1 MKILFV
7 IPKSKTM
14 FGDDS
19 GTKSLPG
26 HPHVGIAS
34 LVAFL
39 KKNYPANE
47 IKIFDE
53 QAYDFS
59 ELKKIIRAFKPD
71 LIGITCFSYN
81 YRYFYDLI
89 LKIKKLSKTLIVLGG
104 PHVSALR
111 KEVLKETKA
120 DLAIKGE
127 GEITL
132 CELIKELEKTRP
144 NFRKIKGLIW
154 RQKGKVIENEDR
166 ELIKNLDNLPFP
178 DYYAFPIERYPCFLI
193 KALPLITSR
202 GCPYGCN
209 YCSVRLSMGRGFR
222 PRSPEN
228 VLQEIKYWYQKGW
241 TNFDI
246 NDDCFTLDLKRAE
259 KICDLIVK
267 KNLKIKFQLYNGIRV
282 DRISLKLL
290 KKLKKAGCT
299 FIAYGCESG
308 NEKILKIIGKG
319 ISLKQV
325 RQAVDWTNY
334 AGIKNAVN
342 FIIGHPTETYTQ
354 ALETLSFAKSLPTN
368 FVNFYNLVPYPGT
381 GSFQWAKK
389 HGHFLYP
396 PETFLRDIS
405 YRDNLPIFETSD
417 FTEEQ
422 RQDIMRKGFS
432 LYEKKILSFRLG
444 SIMGSIIYLLTR
456 PKIVNKLVFDFAL
469 ANKFGNRLYQFLSAK
484 SRN

>member
-19 GTKSLPG
+19 GAKSLPG

-34 LVAFL
+34 LIAFL
-39 KKNYPANE
+39 KKNYPATE

-53 QAYDFS
+53 QTDDF
-59 ELKKIIRAFKPD
+59 LKLKEVIKKFKPA
-71 LIGITCFSYN
+71 LVGVTCFSYN
-81 YRYFYDLI
+81 YQYFYDLI
-89 LKIKKLSKTLIVLGG
+89 LKIKKLSKALIVLGG

-132 CELIKELEKTRP
+132 CELIKELEKARP
-144 NFRKIKGLIW
+144 SFRKIKGLIW
-154 RQKGKVIENEDR
+154 RQKEEIIENEDR

-178 DYYAFPIERYPCFLI
+178 DYYAFPIERYSCFLI
-193 KALPLITSR
+193 KALPLMTSR

-228 VLQEIKYWYQKGW
+228 VLREIKYWYQKGW

-325 RQAVDWTNY
+325 RQAVDWTNQ

-342 FIIGHPTETYTQ
+342 FIIGHPTETYSQ
-354 ALETLSFAKSLPTN
+354 ALETLSFARSLPTN

-381 GSFQWAKK
+381 ESFQWAQK
-389 HGHFLYP
+389 HGHFLYSP
-396 PETFLRDIS
+396 KTFLRDIS
-405 YRDNLPIFETSD
+405 YRDNLPIFETSE
-417 FTEEQ
+417 FTKEQ
-422 RQDIMRKGFS
+422 RQEIMSKGFN

-444 SIMGSIIYLLTR
+444 SIMGSTIYLLTR